1 MLAVCGTGAESG
13 GLWWT
18 EHRAGLCRHP
28 ALALD
33 GRGRIVMA
41 MVAADGAVLVNRQR
55 PEPGLTLSD
64 WVRLPGS

>member
-1 MLAVCGTGAESG
+1 
-13 GLWWT
+13 
-18 EHRAGLCRHP
+18 
-28 ALALD
+28 
-33 GRGRIVMA
+33 MA